1 MATYC
6 PIKGEKVVYLECL
19 ECESKKC
26 REIAVQHK
34 EEKENEKKKEIKK

>member
-26 REIAVQHK
+26 REITVKHK
-34 EEKENEKKKEIKK
+34 EEKKEDKKIEIKK